1 MIAKDTISEVI
12 SNQIEVFFK
21 DKPIEREIELPSE
34 TNRVIV
40 ISGIRRCGKSTLIKQ
55 KYLNENNALCINF
68 EDPRLVGFDLNDF
81 SRLENIL
88 TEQNKKWILL
98 DEVQVIDKWELYVR
112 SAHERKINVVITG
125 SNASLLSKELGTK
138 LTGRYQQKELFP
150 FNYNEFLIFRKKEAS
165 LDSFTE
171 YFEQGGFPE
180 YLEEP
185 EPDYH
190 RTLLRDIII
199 RDIAVRRNLQNEKQ
213 LLRLAVHLLSNIGK
227 EFSYN
232 KLSKMLEI
240 KSVRTVIDYCD
251 YLTESYLV
259 DFIPMFSWSAGKQ
272 MVNAKKAY
280 AVDAAFAVSN
290 SLSFSKDLGRRL
302 ENMIYNKLRASGN
315 KVFYFRNYESEC
327 DFVVVDDE
335 VKMVIQVCWD
345 INNDN
350 IDREMRGL
358 QAAKQETGAQEGF
371 IITYNQSD
379 NIDGIELI
387 PAWKWM
393 LGYLPS
399 IKNKNRE

>member
-12 SNQIEVFFK
+12 ANQLKVIHNE
-21 DKPIEREIELPSE
+21 KPIERQIDLPLK

-55 KYLNENNALCINF
+55 KYLNENNAMYINF

-81 SRLENIL
+81 NRLESIFL
-88 TEQNKKWILL
+88 EQNKKWLLL

-150 FNYNEFLIFRKKEAS
+150 FNFNEFLIYKKKAAS
-165 LDSFTE
+165 LDSFNE
-171 YFEQGGFPE
+171 FFEQGGFPE

-185 EPDYH
+185 DPDYH

-213 LLRLAVHLLSNIGK
+213 LLRLAVHLLTNIGK

-232 KLSKMLEI
+232 KLSKILEI

-259 DFIPMFSWSAGKQ
+259 DFVPMFSWSASKQ
-272 MVNAKKAY
+272 IANAKKAY

-290 SLSFSKDLGRRL
+290 SLSFSKDMGRRL
-302 ENMIYNKLRASGN
+302 ENMVYNKLRASGN
-315 KVFYFRNYESEC
+315 KVFYFRNNDSEC

-335 VKMVIQVCWD
+335 VKSVIQVCWD

-350 IDREMRGL
+350 IHREIKGL
-358 QAAKQETGAQEGF
+358 QAAKLSTGAKKGF
-371 IITYNQSD
+371 IITFQQAD

-387 PAWKWM
+387 PAWKWI
-393 LGYLPS
+393 L
-399 IKNKNRE
+399 NQ

>member
-12 SNQIEVFFK
+12 ANQLKVIYNE
-21 DKPIEREIELPSE
+21 KPIERQIDLPLK

-55 KYLNENNALCINF
+55 KYLNENNAMYINF

-81 SRLENIL
+81 NRLESIFL
-88 TEQNKKWILL
+88 EQNKKWLLL
-98 DEVQVIDKWELYVR
+98 DEVQAIDKWELYVR

-150 FNYNEFLIFRKKEAS
+150 FNFNEFLIYKKKAAS

-171 YFEQGGFPE
+171 FFEQGGFPE

-185 EPDYH
+185 DPDYH

-213 LLRLAVHLLSNIGK
+213 LLRLAVHLLTNIGK

-232 KLSKMLEI
+232 KLSKILEI

-259 DFIPMFSWSAGKQ
+259 DFVPMFSWSASKQ
-272 MVNAKKAY
+272 IANAKKAY

-290 SLSFSKDLGRRL
+290 SLSFSKDMGRRL
-302 ENMIYNKLRASGN
+302 ENMVYNKLRASGN
-315 KVFYFRNYESEC
+315 KVFYFRNNDSEC

-335 VKMVIQVCWD
+335 VKSVIQVCWD

-350 IDREMRGL
+350 IHREIKGL
-358 QAAKQETGAQEGF
+358 QAAKLSTGAKKGF
-371 IITYNQSD
+371 IITFQQAD

-387 PAWKWM
+387 PAWKWI
-393 LGYLPS
+393 L
-399 IKNKNRE
+399 NQ

>member
-1 MIAKDTISEVI
+1 MLTKDTI
-12 SNQIEVFFK
+12 IEVMANQLKVFYNE
-21 DKPIEREIELPSE
+21 KPIERQIELPSK
-34 TNRVIV
+34 TNRVLV
-40 ISGIRRCGKSTLIKQ
+40 ISGIRRCGKSTLVKQ
-55 KYLNENNALCINF
+55 KYLDENNALYINF

-81 SRLENIL
+81 NRLESIL
-88 TEQNKKWILL
+88 SEQDKRWLLL

-150 FNYNEFLIFRKKEAS
+150 FNYNEFLRFKKKEAS
-165 LDSFTE
+165 LDSYSE
-171 YFEQGGFPE
+171 YFELGGFPE
-180 YLEEP
+180 FLEESD
-185 EPDYH
+185 PDYH

-199 RDIAVRRNLQNEKQ
+199 RDIAVRRNLQNENQ
-213 LLRLAVHLLSNIGK
+213 LLRLAVHLLTNIGK

-251 YLTESYLV
+251 YLAESYLV
-259 DFIPMFSWSAGKQ
+259 DLIPMFSWSASKQ
-272 MVNAKKAY
+272 IANAKKVY

-302 ENMIYNKLRASGN
+302 ENMVYNKLRTSGN
-315 KVFYFRNYESEC
+315 KVFYYRDNELEC
-327 DFVVVDDE
+327 DFVVVNDE
-335 VKMVIQVCWD
+335 VKSVIQVCWD
-345 INNDN
+345 INIDN
-350 IDREMRGL
+350 IDRELKGL
-358 QAAKQETGAQEGF
+358 KSAKEVTGAREGLV
-371 IITYNQSD
+371 ITFNQAD

-393 LGYLPS
+393 LD
-399 IKNKNRE
+399 

>member
-12 SNQIEVFFK
+12 ANQLKVIHNE
-21 DKPIEREIELPSE
+21 KPIERQINLPLK

-55 KYLNENNALCINF
+55 KYLNENNAMYINF

-81 SRLENIL
+81 NRLESIFL
-88 TEQNKKWILL
+88 EQNKKWLLL
-98 DEVQVIDKWELYVR
+98 DEVQAIDKWELYVR

-150 FNYNEFLIFRKKEAS
+150 FNFNEFLIYKKQAAS
-165 LDSFTE
+165 LDSFNE
-171 YFEQGGFPE
+171 FFEQGGFPE

-185 EPDYH
+185 DPDYH

-213 LLRLAVHLLSNIGK
+213 LLRLAVHLLTNIGK

-232 KLSKMLEI
+232 KLSKILEI

-259 DFIPMFSWSAGKQ
+259 DFVPMFSWSASKQ
-272 MVNAKKAY
+272 IANAKKAY

-290 SLSFSKDLGRRL
+290 SLSFSKDMGRRL
-302 ENMIYNKLRASGN
+302 ENMVYNKLRASGN
-315 KVFYFRNYESEC
+315 KVFYFRNNDSEC

-335 VKMVIQVCWD
+335 VKSVIQVCWD

-350 IDREMRGL
+350 IHREIKGI
-358 QAAKQETGAQEGF
+358 QAAKLSTGAKKGF
-371 IITYNQSD
+371 IITFQQAD

-387 PAWKWM
+387 PAWKWI
-393 LGYLPS
+393 L
-399 IKNKNRE
+399 NQ

>member
-12 SNQIEVFFK
+12 ANQLKVIHNE
-21 DKPIEREIELPSE
+21 KPIERQIDLPLK

-55 KYLNENNALCINF
+55 KYLNENNAMYINF

-81 SRLENIL
+81 NRLESIFL
-88 TEQNKKWILL
+88 EQNKKWLLL
-98 DEVQVIDKWELYVR
+98 DEVQAIDKWELYVR

-150 FNYNEFLIFRKKEAS
+150 FNFNEFLIYKKKDAS
-165 LDSFTE
+165 LDSFIE
-171 YFEQGGFPE
+171 FFELGGFPE

-185 EPDYH
+185 DPDYH

-213 LLRLAVHLLSNIGK
+213 LLRLAVHLLTNIGK

-232 KLSKMLEI
+232 KLSKILEI

-259 DFIPMFSWSAGKQ
+259 DFVPMFSWSASKQ
-272 MVNAKKAY
+272 IANAKKAY

-290 SLSFSKDLGRRL
+290 SLSFSKDMGRRL
-302 ENMIYNKLRASGN
+302 ENMVYNKLRASGN
-315 KVFYFRNYESEC
+315 KVFYFRNNDSEC

-335 VKMVIQVCWD
+335 VKSVIQVCWD

-350 IDREMRGL
+350 IHREIKGL
-358 QAAKQETGAQEGF
+358 QAAKLSTGAKKGF
-371 IITYNQSD
+371 IITFQQAD

-387 PAWKWM
+387 PAWKWI
-393 LGYLPS
+393 L
-399 IKNKNRE
+399 NQ

>member
-12 SNQIEVFFK
+12 ANQLKVIHNE
-21 DKPIEREIELPSE
+21 KPIERQINLPLK

-55 KYLNENNALCINF
+55 KYLNENNAMYINF

-81 SRLENIL
+81 NRLESMFL
-88 TEQNKKWILL
+88 EQNKKWLLL
-98 DEVQVIDKWELYVR
+98 DEVQAIDKWELYVR

-150 FNYNEFLIFRKKEAS
+150 FNFNEFLIYKKKAAS

-171 YFEQGGFPE
+171 FFEQGGFPE

-185 EPDYH
+185 DPDYH

-213 LLRLAVHLLSNIGK
+213 LLRLAVHLLTNIGK

-232 KLSKMLEI
+232 KLSKILEI

-259 DFIPMFSWSAGKQ
+259 DFVPMFSWSASKQ
-272 MVNAKKAY
+272 IANAKKAY

-290 SLSFSKDLGRRL
+290 SLSFSKDMGRRL
-302 ENMIYNKLRASGN
+302 ENMVYNKLRASGN
-315 KVFYFRNYESEC
+315 KVFYFRNNDSEC

-335 VKMVIQVCWD
+335 VKSVIQVCWD

-350 IDREMRGL
+350 IHREIKGL
-358 QAAKQETGAQEGF
+358 QAAKLSTGAKKGF
-371 IITYNQSD
+371 IITFQQAD

-387 PAWKWM
+387 PAWKWI
-393 LGYLPS
+393 L
-399 IKNKNRE
+399 NQ

>member
-12 SNQIEVFFK
+12 ANQLKVIHNE
-21 DKPIEREIELPSE
+21 KPIERQIDLPLK

-55 KYLNENNALCINF
+55 KYLSENNAMYINF

-81 SRLENIL
+81 NRLESIFL
-88 TEQNKKWILL
+88 EQNKKWLLL

-112 SAHERKINVVITG
+112 SAHERNINVVITG

-150 FNYNEFLIFRKKEAS
+150 FNFNEFLIYKKKDAS
-165 LDSFTE
+165 LDSFIE
-171 YFEQGGFPE
+171 FFELGGFPE

-185 EPDYH
+185 DPDYH

-213 LLRLAVHLLSNIGK
+213 LLRLAVHLLTNIGK

-232 KLSKMLEI
+232 KLSKILEI

-259 DFIPMFSWSAGKQ
+259 DLVPMFSWSASKQ
-272 MVNAKKAY
+272 IANAKKAY

-290 SLSFSKDLGRRL
+290 SLSFSKDMGRRL
-302 ENMIYNKLRASGN
+302 ENMVYNKLRASGN
-315 KVFYFRNYESEC
+315 KVFYFRNNESEC

-335 VKMVIQVCWD
+335 VKSVIQVCWD

-350 IDREMRGL
+350 IHREIKGI
-358 QAAKQETGAQEGF
+358 QAAKLSTGAKKGF
-371 IITYNQSD
+371 IITFQQAD

-387 PAWKWM
+387 PAWKWI
-393 LGYLPS
+393 L
-399 IKNKNRE
+399 NQ

>member
-12 SNQIEVFFK
+12 ANQLKVFNNE
-21 DKPIEREIELPSE
+21 KPIERQIELPIKS
-34 TNRVIV
+34 NRVLV

-55 KYLNENNALCINF
+55 KYLDENNAIYINF

-81 SRLENIL
+81 NRLESIFF
-88 TEQNKKWILL
+88 EQNKKWLLL

-112 SAHERKINVVITG
+112 SAHERKINVVLTG
-125 SNASLLSKELGTK
+125 SNASLLSVELGTK

-150 FNYNEFLIFRKKEAS
+150 FNFNEFLTFKKKDAS
-165 LDSFTE
+165 LDSFSE

-180 YLEEP
+180 FLEEP
-185 EPDYH
+185 DPDYH

-199 RDIAVRRNLQNEKQ
+199 RDIAVRRNLNNENQ
-213 LLRLAVHLLSNIGK
+213 LLRLAVHFLTNIGK

-259 DFIPMFSWSAGKQ
+259 DLIPMFSWSASKQ
-272 MVNAKKAY
+272 IANAKKVY

-290 SLSFSKDLGRRL
+290 SISFSKDLGRRL
-302 ENMIYNKLRASGN
+302 ENMVYNKLRVSN
-315 KVFYFRNYESEC
+315 NNVFYFRNNESEC
-327 DFVVVDDE
+327 DFVVVNDE
-335 VKMVIQVCWD
+335 VKSVIQVCWD
-345 INNDN
+345 INIDN
-350 IDREMRGL
+350 IDREIKGL
-358 QAAKQETGAQEGF
+358 QAAKQETGAKEGF
-371 IITYNQSD
+371 IITFNQAD
-379 NIDGIELI
+379 NIDGVELI

-393 LGYLPS
+393 LNDYLG
-399 IKNKNRE
+399 

>member
-12 SNQIEVFFK
+12 ANQLKVIHNE
-21 DKPIEREIELPSE
+21 KPIERQIDLPLK

-40 ISGIRRCGKSTLIKQ
+40 VSGIRRCGKSTLIKQ
-55 KYLNENNALCINF
+55 KYLNENNAMYINF

-81 SRLENIL
+81 NRLESIFL
-88 TEQNKKWILL
+88 EQNKKWLLL
-98 DEVQVIDKWELYVR
+98 DEVQAIDKWELYVR

-150 FNYNEFLIFRKKEAS
+150 FNFNEFLIYKKKDAS
-165 LDSFTE
+165 LDSFIE
-171 YFEQGGFPE
+171 FFELGGFPE

-185 EPDYH
+185 DPDYH

-213 LLRLAVHLLSNIGK
+213 LLRLAVHLLTNIGK

-232 KLSKMLEI
+232 KLSKILEI

-259 DFIPMFSWSAGKQ
+259 DFVPMFSWSASKQ
-272 MVNAKKAY
+272 IANAKKAY

-290 SLSFSKDLGRRL
+290 SLSFSKDMGRRL
-302 ENMIYNKLRASGN
+302 ENMVYNKLRASGN
-315 KVFYFRNYESEC
+315 KVFYFRNNDSEC

-335 VKMVIQVCWD
+335 VKSVIQVCWD

-350 IDREMRGL
+350 IHREIKGL
-358 QAAKQETGAQEGF
+358 QAAKLSTGAKKGF
-371 IITYNQSD
+371 IITFQQAD

-387 PAWKWM
+387 PAWKWI
-393 LGYLPS
+393 L
-399 IKNKNRE
+399 NQ

>member
-12 SNQIEVFFK
+12 ANQLKVIHNE
-21 DKPIEREIELPSE
+21 KPIERQINLPLK

-55 KYLNENNALCINF
+55 KYLNENNAMYINF

-81 SRLENIL
+81 NRLESMFL
-88 TEQNKKWILL
+88 EQNKKWLLL
-98 DEVQVIDKWELYVR
+98 DEVQAIDKWELYVR

-150 FNYNEFLIFRKKEAS
+150 FNFNEFLIYKKQAAS

-171 YFEQGGFPE
+171 FFEQGGFPE

-185 EPDYH
+185 DPDYH

-213 LLRLAVHLLSNIGK
+213 LLRLAVHLLTNIGK

-232 KLSKMLEI
+232 KLSKILEI

-259 DFIPMFSWSAGKQ
+259 DFVPMFSWSASKQ
-272 MVNAKKAY
+272 IANAKKAY

-290 SLSFSKDLGRRL
+290 SLSFSKDMGRRL
-302 ENMIYNKLRASGN
+302 ENMVYNKLRASGN
-315 KVFYFRNYESEC
+315 KVFYFRNNDSEC

-335 VKMVIQVCWD
+335 VKSVIQVCWD

-350 IDREMRGL
+350 IHREIKGL
-358 QAAKQETGAQEGF
+358 QAAKLSTGAKKGF
-371 IITYNQSD
+371 IITFQQAD

-387 PAWKWM
+387 PAWKWI
-393 LGYLPS
+393 L
-399 IKNKNRE
+399 NQ

>member
-1 MIAKDTISEVI
+1 MITKDTISEVI
-12 SNQIEVFFK
+12 ANQLKVIHNE
-21 DKPIEREIELPSE
+21 KPIERQINLPLK

-55 KYLNENNALCINF
+55 KYLNENNAMYINF

-81 SRLENIL
+81 NRLESIFL
-88 TEQNKKWILL
+88 EQNKKWLLL
-98 DEVQVIDKWELYVR
+98 DEVQAIDKWELYVR

-150 FNYNEFLIFRKKEAS
+150 FNFNEFLIYKKKAAS

-171 YFEQGGFPE
+171 FFEQGGFPE

-185 EPDYH
+185 DPDYH

-213 LLRLAVHLLSNIGK
+213 LLRLAVHLLTNIGK

-232 KLSKMLEI
+232 KLSKILEI

-259 DFIPMFSWSAGKQ
+259 DFVPMFSWSASKQ
-272 MVNAKKAY
+272 IANAKKAY

-290 SLSFSKDLGRRL
+290 SLSFSKDMGRRL
-302 ENMIYNKLRASGN
+302 ENMVYNKLRASGN
-315 KVFYFRNYESEC
+315 KVFYFRNNDSEC

-335 VKMVIQVCWD
+335 VKSVIQVCWD

-350 IDREMRGL
+350 IHREIKGL
-358 QAAKQETGAQEGF
+358 QAAKLSTGAKKGF
-371 IITYNQSD
+371 IITFQQAD

-387 PAWKWM
+387 PAWKWI
-393 LGYLPS
+393 L
-399 IKNKNRE
+399 NQ

>member
-12 SNQIEVFFK
+12 ANQLKVIHNE
-21 DKPIEREIELPSE
+21 KPIERQIDLPLK

-55 KYLNENNALCINF
+55 KYLNENNAMYINF

-81 SRLENIL
+81 NRLESMFL
-88 TEQNKKWILL
+88 EQNKKWLLL
-98 DEVQVIDKWELYVR
+98 DEVQAIDKWELYVR

-150 FNYNEFLIFRKKEAS
+150 FNFNEFLIYKKKAAS

-171 YFEQGGFPE
+171 FFEQGGFPE

-185 EPDYH
+185 DPDYH

-213 LLRLAVHLLSNIGK
+213 LLRLAVHLLTNIGK

-232 KLSKMLEI
+232 KLSKILEI

-259 DFIPMFSWSAGKQ
+259 DFVPMFSWSASKQ
-272 MVNAKKAY
+272 IANAKKAY

-290 SLSFSKDLGRRL
+290 SLSFSKDMGRRL
-302 ENMIYNKLRASGN
+302 ENMVYNKLRASGN
-315 KVFYFRNYESEC
+315 KVFYFRNNDSEC

-335 VKMVIQVCWD
+335 VKSVIQVCWD

-350 IDREMRGL
+350 IHREIKGL
-358 QAAKQETGAQEGF
+358 QAAKLSTGAKKGF
-371 IITYNQSD
+371 IITFQQAD

-387 PAWKWM
+387 PAWKWI
-393 LGYLPS
+393 L
-399 IKNKNRE
+399 NQ

>member
-12 SNQIEVFFK
+12 ANQLKVIHNE
-21 DKPIEREIELPSE
+21 KPIERQIDLPLK

-55 KYLNENNALCINF
+55 KYLSENNAMYINF

-81 SRLENIL
+81 NRLESIFL
-88 TEQNKKWILL
+88 EQNKKWLLL

-112 SAHERKINVVITG
+112 SAHERNINVVITG

-150 FNYNEFLIFRKKEAS
+150 FNFNEFLIYKKKDAS
-165 LDSFTE
+165 LDSFIE
-171 YFEQGGFPE
+171 FFELGGFPE

-185 EPDYH
+185 DPDYH
-190 RTLLRDIII
+190 RNLLRDIII

-213 LLRLAVHLLSNIGK
+213 LLRLAVHLLTNIGK

-232 KLSKMLEI
+232 KLSKILEI

-259 DFIPMFSWSAGKQ
+259 DLVPMFSWSASKQ
-272 MVNAKKAY
+272 IANAKKAY

-290 SLSFSKDLGRRL
+290 SLSFSKDMGRRL
-302 ENMIYNKLRASGN
+302 ENMVYNKLRASGN
-315 KVFYFRNYESEC
+315 KVFYFRNNESEC

-335 VKMVIQVCWD
+335 VKSVIQVCWD

-350 IDREMRGL
+350 IHREIKGI
-358 QAAKQETGAQEGF
+358 QAAKLSTGAKKGF
-371 IITYNQSD
+371 IITFQQAD

-387 PAWKWM
+387 PAWKWI
-393 LGYLPS
+393 L
-399 IKNKNRE
+399 NQ

>member
-12 SNQIEVFFK
+12 ANQLKVIHNE
-21 DKPIEREIELPSE
+21 KPIERQINLPLK

-55 KYLNENNALCINF
+55 KYLNENNAMYINF

-81 SRLENIL
+81 NRLESIFL
-88 TEQNKKWILL
+88 EQNKKWLLL
-98 DEVQVIDKWELYVR
+98 DEVQAIDKWELYVR

-150 FNYNEFLIFRKKEAS
+150 FNFNEFLIYKKKAAS

-171 YFEQGGFPE
+171 FFEQGGFPE

-185 EPDYH
+185 DPDYH

-213 LLRLAVHLLSNIGK
+213 LLRLAVHLLTNIGK

-232 KLSKMLEI
+232 KLSKILEI

-259 DFIPMFSWSAGKQ
+259 DFVPMFSWSASKQ
-272 MVNAKKAY
+272 IANAKKAY

-290 SLSFSKDLGRRL
+290 SLSFSKDMGRRL
-302 ENMIYNKLRASGN
+302 ENMVYNKLRASGN
-315 KVFYFRNYESEC
+315 KVFYFRNNDSEC

-335 VKMVIQVCWD
+335 AKSVIQVCWD

-350 IDREMRGL
+350 IHREIKGL
-358 QAAKQETGAQEGF
+358 QAAKLSTGAKKGF
-371 IITYNQSD
+371 IITFQQAD

-387 PAWKWM
+387 PAWKWI
-393 LGYLPS
+393 L
-399 IKNKNRE
+399 NQ